1 MEWTMNNLVPL
12 PYSRV
17 AVQHIETDL
26 DEAAI
31 RTFLLHKEAWFE
43 TDYVVFRRGRDC
55 AVAKIEKATPTD
67 SFCRITSVEVLS
79 QQDSTRWID
88 DAAVDMGTIV
98 RASNFARSISSTR
111 GAVSR

>member
-1 MEWTMNNLVPL
+1 MEWTMNNLVL
-12 PYSRV
+12 SYSRV